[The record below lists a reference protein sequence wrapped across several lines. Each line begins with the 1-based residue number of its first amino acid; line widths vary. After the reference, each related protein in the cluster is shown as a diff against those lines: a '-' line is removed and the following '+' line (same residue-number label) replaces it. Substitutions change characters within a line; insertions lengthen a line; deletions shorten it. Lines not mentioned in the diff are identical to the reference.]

1 MPTRD
6 IVVVGA
12 SAGGVQTLQQ
22 LVSLLP
28 ADFPA
33 AMFIVQHLSPDT
45 TSWLP
50 EILSKCGPVPA
61 SFPNDRDPI
70 RRGRIYVAPNNCH
83 LLVEPNQVRVVR
95 GPHENRH
102 RPAIDPLFRSAA
114 WAYGPR
120 VVGVILTGYLDDGTA
135 GLWAVKTCGGIT
147 IVQDSA
153 DALYGDMPENAALA
167 VDVDY
172 TLPVSGIVPLLVRLA
187 CEPIEAHGE
196 FERPAD
202 MKTEI
207 EFAKMDR
214 DITDMNSIGKMSP
227 FTCPTCR
234 GALWEL
240 QDGDILRYRCHTG
253 HAFSRDSLLSEQ
265 SVAIEDALY
274 SALRAVE
281 EKVAALRRLGE
292 RHKGRSER
300 LMRDYENKAQDLD
313 STAEVLRSLLAGK
326 EQ

>member
-12 SAGGVQTLQQ
+12 SAGGIQTLQQ
-22 LVSLLP
+22 LVCLLP

-33 AMFIVQHLSPDT
+33 AMLIVQHLSPDT
-45 TSWLP
+45 KSHLA
-50 EILSKCGPVPA
+50 EILDRGPLPA
-61 SFPNDRDPI
+61 SFAKDQDPI
-70 RRGRIYVAPNNCH
+70 RHGHIYVAPNNCH
-83 LLVEPNQVRVVR
+83 LLVEPDQVRVVR
-95 GPHENRH
+95 GPRENRH

-120 VVGVILTGYLDDGTA
+120 VVGVILTGYLDDGSA
-135 GLWAVKTCGGIT
+135 GLWAIKTCGGTT
-147 IVQDSA
+147 IIQDPA
-153 DALYGDMPENAALA
+153 EALYSDMPENAALA

-172 TLPVSGIVPLLVRLA
+172 TLGISEIAPLLVRLA
-187 CEPIEAHGE
+187 REPIDSHRE
-196 FERPAD
+196 FVRPAG

-214 DITDMNSIGKMSP
+214 DITDMSSIGKLSP

-240 QDGDILRYRCHTG
+240 KDGDILRYRCHTG
-253 HAFSRDSLLSEQ
+253 HAFSKESLLSEQ

-281 EKVAALRRLGE
+281 EKATALRRLGE
-292 RHKGRSER
+292 RHAGRSDR
-300 LMRDYENKAQDLD
+300 LMLDYQRKASELD
-313 STAEVLRSLLAGK
+313 STAELLRSLLAGK